1 VNERTLASRTPAAA
15 ILGAGLFFGVL
26 VGWGANVILTDTAST
41 ESYDR
46 FRDGARGPAG
56 RGRTP
61 GTRAGVRDGT
71 GEGGDPHDAAGGRDP
86 RESIVKVHF
95 MKKFVAALT
104 TPPANNWPNPQWQ
117 PLLKEGEEL
126 SCANCHDATSINMEQ
141 MKGMDPG
148 SEAAE
153 PYRRDP
159 RFMVPLMTKW
169 VRKLNA
175 EHGDKLAREVTC
187 NDCHRYD
194 PMTGYRGIPPLMDNF
209 VAALSEP
216 PKNGDPNPDWKPLL
230 KEPDP
235 KAKLCAECHG
245 EEVGGMLANALSDP
259 RNFPR
264 VGRFRED
271 RALMVDLMERWVKQ
285 LNRKLGDRL
294 RKAVVCIDCH
304 ATDPRR

>member
-1 VNERTLASRTPAAA
+1 VDKKTLASRTPAAA
-15 ILGAGLFFGVL
+15 ILGAGLFFGL
-26 VGWGANVILTDTAST
+26 LIGWGANVILTDTAST

-46 FRDGARGPAG
+46 FRDRTGGAAR
-56 RGRTP
+56 RGRSP

-71 GEGGDPHDAAGGRDP
+71 GEGGDPHDGAGRGGQ
-86 RESIVKVHF
+86 SIVKVHF

-126 SCANCHDATSINMEQ
+126 SCANCHDDTSINVEQ
-141 MKGMDPG
+141 MKRMDPG
-148 SEAAE
+148 PEAAE

-159 RFMVPLMTKW
+159 RFMVALMTKW

-194 PMTGYRGIPPLMDNF
+194 PFKGYRGIPPLMSNF
-209 VAALSEP
+209 VSALSEP

-230 KEPDP
+230 EEPDP
-235 KAKLCAECHG
+235 QAKLCTECHG
-245 EEVGGMLANALSDP
+245 DALGGALERALDNP
-259 RNFPR
+259 RHFPE

-285 LNRKLGDRL
+285 LNRTLGDRL